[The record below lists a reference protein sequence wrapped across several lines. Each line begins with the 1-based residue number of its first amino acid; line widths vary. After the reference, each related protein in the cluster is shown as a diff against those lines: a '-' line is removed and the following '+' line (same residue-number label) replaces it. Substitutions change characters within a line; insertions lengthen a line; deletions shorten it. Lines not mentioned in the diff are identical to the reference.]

1 MATCL
6 AGRVMA
12 DEVED
17 DWLAILLGQQPAVMP
32 AEASLS
38 EGLAARARSRSRDQ
52 AGSFRAPPP
61 PVNPQLCQTA
71 LAEASVGCQLES
83 GTEEAEWLHLPLN
96 IIESNPDDEEAFVER
111 QRRANAIAKLA
122 QEQTANKRDAAVQLS
137 RTAVQQSSWSRAAA
151 AASRACAQAFGNSNS
166 VFHHG
171 AMMSYFLKGSV
182 YSDSA
187 ASSLAENLP
196 EQLRGLAM
204 AQLRELAQNPAVQL
218 FPTSFSLVA
227 EVEARV
233 VHELSVKPEAEFYI
247 GISERPRARLAEH
260 QANGYKSFWLYI
272 FPSSQQSGG
281 AEVALINV
289 LKARHQCLN
298 IGTGNERASSGQ
310 PHYLYIA
317 WRPAGSGII
326 RRAPTL

>member
-6 AGRVMA
+6 AGSMLE
-12 DEVED
+12 EVVDD
-17 DWLAILLGQQPAVMP
+17 DWLAILLGQPPAVMP
-32 AEASLS
+32 AVASKP

-52 AGSFRAPPP
+52 AFRAPPP
-61 PVNPQLCQTA
+61 PVNAQLCQTA

-96 IIESNPDDEEAFVER
+96 VIESNPADEEAFDER
-111 QRRANAIAKLA
+111 QQRAKAIAKLA
-122 QEQTANKRDAAVQLS
+122 QEQAAYKRDEAVQLS
-137 RTAVQQSSWSRAAA
+137 RSVQRSTWSRAAA

-171 AMMSYFLKGSV
+171 AMMSYFLRGSV
-182 YSDSA
+182 YCDSA
-187 ASSLAENLP
+187 ASSLAKDLP
-196 EQLRGLAM
+196 DQLRGLAM

-218 FPTSFSLVA
+218 FPTSFSVVT

-233 VHELSVKPEAEFYI
+233 AHELSIKPEAEFYI
-247 GISERPRARLAEH
+247 GISERPQARLADH

-272 FPSSQQSGG
+272 FPSSRQSGP
-281 AEVALINV
+281 AEVALIKIF
-289 LKARHQCLN
+289 KARPQCLN
-298 IGTGNERASSGQ
+298 IGAGNERASSGQ
-310 PHYLYIA
+310 PHYLYVA
-317 WRPAGSGII
+317 WKPAGPGLV

>member
-1 MATCL
+1 MATRL
-6 AGRVMA
+6 DGSVMA

-17 DWLAILLGQQPAVMP
+17 DWLAILLSQQPAVMP
-32 AEASLS
+32 AEASQP

-61 PVNPQLCQTA
+61 PVTPQLCQTA

-96 IIESNPDDEEAFVER
+96 IIESNPDDEEAFDER
-111 QRRANAIAKLA
+111 QRRANAIARLA
-122 QEQTANKRDAAVQLS
+122 QEQAAYKSDAAVQLS
-137 RTAVQQSSWSRAAA
+137 RSVQRSSWSRAAA

-171 AMMSYFLKGSV
+171 AMMSYFLLGSV

-187 ASSLAENLP
+187 ASSLAEDLP

-218 FPTSFSLVA
+218 FPTSFSIVA

-233 VHELSVKPEAEFYI
+233 AHELSVKPEAEFYI

-260 QANGYKSFWLYI
+260 QANGYKSFWLYV
-272 FPSSQQSGG
+272 FPSSQQSGR

-289 LKARHQCLN
+289 LKARRQCLN

-317 WRPAGSGII
+317 WRPAGSGIV